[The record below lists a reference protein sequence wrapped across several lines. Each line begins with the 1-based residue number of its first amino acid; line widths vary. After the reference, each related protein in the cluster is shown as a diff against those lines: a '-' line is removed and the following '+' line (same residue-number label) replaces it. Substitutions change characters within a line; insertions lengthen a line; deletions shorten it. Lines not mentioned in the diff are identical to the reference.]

1 MVTYRNKLK
10 QESLNL
16 APKKSRYGTKTS
28 LVNSRIF
35 SRFTNSL
42 KESKVDFLM
51 TPYFQMWNNSSYQ
64 IQVPRSN
71 FPHELNSYASLK
83 TRLRSWTNTKSKW
96 FLQITMSKWA
106 KCKHILIEEKLWA
119 ERKKVVYKF
128 KTLPHSYLM
137 CSTFLCKTLNP
148 KP

>member
-35 SRFTNSL
+35 SRFTNTL

-71 FPHELNSYASLK
+71 FPHKLNSYASLK
-83 TRLRSWTNTKSKW
+83 TRLRSWTNIQCQNGQNANINSLKKNYEQKKSS
-96 FLQITMSKWA
+96 LQ
-106 KCKHILIEEKLWA
+106 
-119 ERKKVVYKF
+119 F

-137 CSTFLCKTLNP
+137 CSTFLCKTHKIFQNNTLDS
-148 KP
+148 KS